1 MNIGFMKVFNGKQ
14 AAQDYMASHTLAFS
28 TPELTLMRYSFWLGD
43 MVPDPQRKEQSVP
56 RIMTFIEEKDFQ
68 PVQIIDDEKYE
79 PSGAVRV
86 SGMYGNTQTETGS
99 DSKFCSQCGS
109 KISAS
114 ARFCADCGATQD

>member
-1 MNIGFMKVFNGKQ
+1 MKVFNAKQ

-43 MVPDPQRKEQSVP
+43 MVPNPQNKEQPFP

-68 PVQIIDDEKYE
+68 PVQIIDDEKFE
-79 PSGAVRV
+79 PTGAIKV
-86 SGMYGNTQTETGS
+86 SGMYGSTQTETGP

-109 KISAS
+109 KISAG
-114 ARFCADCGATQD
+114 AKFCGDCGSTQD